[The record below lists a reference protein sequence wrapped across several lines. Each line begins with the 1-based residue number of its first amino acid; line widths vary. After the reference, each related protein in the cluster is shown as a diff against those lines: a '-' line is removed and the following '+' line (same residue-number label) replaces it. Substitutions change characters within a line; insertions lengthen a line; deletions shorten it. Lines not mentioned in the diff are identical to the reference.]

1 MRWIVSLLALV
12 SMLASLARA
21 QDAWPK
27 VQPMDWTGITP
38 ADFDDSELDIPYLLH
53 HFHRVANAVV
63 ESGEHRGF
71 LDLAVNREPRDNKP
85 YNARILENNVAL
97 AYFYVI
103 DRPWNRYRGDPA
115 VRVRLEAMLDFWC
128 KSQNPESGLFAEYS
142 PDNWSMAPTG
152 FGVVHMS
159 RTIELL
165 TSGGPTIDQ
174 AVLDR
179 TLAAQREAIMA
190 LLTRDDMFR
199 HASGWSNQLA
209 GVYRAALVHLRLK
222 PDDAELRA
230 ALLAGA
236 KRAVS
241 VIQSPAGF
249 LYEASG
255 MDIGYSSVHERF
267 IAYAYHL
274 IEQDP
279 ELMAI
284 LRPEEKLWG
293 TWLGYNLLKQPGEPL
308 EYFVNGA
315 AQTRTSHAWQELR
328 DWPQAQHVESW
339 RAFMMTDAERAG
351 RLKARRASLEANWP
365 TFPDLVVPS
374 AFSYQPSAFFTAS
387 TGVEWWAPTR
397 AQRDAS
403 IAMLPYLASDRFTR
417 RAFDPKRSWAF
428 DYVRRPGYYAAF
440 VSGKPQQRQGFGL
453 GIVWNDA
460 MGTVIQGVAGTPMLW
475 GTRIGE
481 KLRETEDVAA
491 SIKSN
496 GVTTLRSPGW
506 TDLPAGDLSISY
518 ALPAGEKSVVFADAS
533 IDVSIRQ
540 TGDFVEQ
547 IPLLIRSDDRLD
559 ITSGSVVLA
568 RGDRRLVITLDA
580 DATATAGERAPALRN
595 RADYQRVMLT
605 ITDRES
611 LSYSIRCE

>member
-1 MRWIVSLLALV
+1 MRWTISLLALIWV
-12 SMLASLARA
+12 LASSAKA
-21 QDAWPK
+21 QEAWQP
-27 VQPMDWTGITP
+27 VAPMDWAGITP
-38 ADFDDSELDIPYLLH
+38 ADFDDSELEIPYLLH
-53 HFHRVANAVV
+53 HFHRLANAVV
-63 ESGEHRGF
+63 ETGEHRGF

-85 YNARILENNVAL
+85 YNARILENNLAL

-115 VRVRLEAMLDFWC
+115 VKVRLEAMLDFWC
-128 KSQNPESGLFAEYS
+128 RSQNPESGLFAEYS
-142 PDNWSMAPTG
+142 TDNWSMAPTG

-165 TSGGPTIDQ
+165 TSGGPTIAQ

-179 TLAAQREAIMA
+179 TLAAQRKAVMA

-209 GVYRAALVHLRLK
+209 GVYRAALVHLKLN

-249 LYEASG
+249 LFEASG

-279 ELMAI
+279 ELIAI
-284 LRPEEKLWG
+284 LRPEEVLWG
-293 TWLGYNLLKQPGEPL
+293 TWLSYNLLRQPGEPL

-339 RAFMMTDAERAG
+339 RAFMMTNTERAE
-351 RLKARRASLEANWP
+351 RLKARRASLETDWP
-365 TFPDLVVPS
+365 RFPELVVPS

-387 TGVEWWAPTR
+387 TGIEWWVPTR

-403 IAMLPYLASDRFTR
+403 IAMLPYVASDRFTR
-417 RAFDPKRSWAF
+417 RAFDPKRAWAF

-453 GIVWNDA
+453 GILWNDA
-460 MGTVIQGVAGTPMLW
+460 MGTVVQGVAGTANLW
-475 GTRIGE
+475 GTRVGE

-491 SIKSN
+491 TIRVN
-496 GVTTLRSPGW
+496 ATTTLRSPGW
-506 TDLPAGDLSISY
+506 TDLPAGDVSISY
-518 ALPAGEKSVVFADAS
+518 ALPAGEKSVVFGETS
-533 IDVSIRQ
+533 IDVSIQ
-540 TGDFVEQ
+540 QDGAFVEQ
-547 IPLLIRSDDRLD
+547 IPLLIRSDDRID
-559 ITSGSVVLA
+559 ITSGSIVLA
-568 RGDRRLVITLDA
+568 RGDRRLVVTFDA
-580 DATATAGERAPALRN
+580 DAVVTASARTPALRN
-595 RADYQRVMLT
+595 RTDYQRVMLT
-605 ITDRES
+605 IANRERLTYS
-611 LSYSIRCE
+611 LRFE